1 MQRAAASCCAAFFV
15 IAGIEALPAQESR
28 SVPTIIGVVRDQST
42 QAPLSDVIVRIEDAP
57 QSSLTDSLGRFV
69 LRDVTPGPR
78 IFLARRIGYA
88 ATRLAIS
95 VPVSGTLTLD
105 VALAESALELEDVI
119 VTADA
124 TGRARGELGTA
135 TVINREA
142 IENQISTS
150 LLGVLELVPGVPLS
164 PPGLDGV
171 QQFALR
177 SVPTS
182 FSPSATTGGP
192 SAGDIGSF
200 GTLIVLDGVPLSNNA
215 NLQSTGPRG
224 ELQFLLPTSAGG
236 GVDLRR
242 LPASTIDRV
251 EVIRGVPSTRYG
263 DLTNGVIV
271 VDTRAGVVEPT
282 LALQYDARTAQGSF
296 VGGRQFEHG
305 RHTFTLGTDF
315 ARTRQAPGLRDD
327 DALRGTLQ
335 LAHRGMSGTAPA
347 GSPEQARLVLDS
359 RVDLSLMAENN
370 PERPE
375 VFPGRASSGSERAFR
390 VSERARFALSDR
402 SHLEIT
408 GAFGMLRQRSYIQ
421 SLRIRGA
428 LPFTNRLIE
437 GRQVG
442 KYIGGEY
449 LSSLNL
455 DGDPRLIYSRA
466 ELESRRSLGGFDHI
480 IRLGGELRREWNG
493 GNGYQFDIEFPPQV
507 SFNGVQGFDRPH
519 AFSDIPPLA
528 TSALYLDD
536 RLFRVL
542 PGDVPLTL
550 QLGIRLDA
558 LHDDA
563 HWFSA
568 ARDVSL
574 QPRANAELGIAPW
587 LRLRAGIGEA
597 AKLPTLA
604 SLYPPPQYFD
614 VINVN
619 WYTNDPAERLAI
631 LTTSIRDL
639 TNPDLG
645 FSVARKME
653 AGIEF
658 SDQRTK
664 SALGLTVFRDRT
676 RDAIGFASEPTF
688 LLREHFDLVDSTQ
701 GTGQPPTII
710 EPASFADSVPVLLDR
725 PSNNHR
731 LLNEGVELTASLP
744 EIPAL
749 RTQIEVQGAWIRTRM
764 EKNGLDFGNGFG
776 EFQLDGRIPRSPYWI
791 SPVRTGER
799 SLLTWRVV
807 HHQPA
812 LGLVVTATIQNLL
825 HESTENV
832 GGSDSL
838 SFAGYITRGGSLV
851 PVAPE
856 DRTDPQYQDLREP
869 RTGTFFQPVDV
880 PSDWMMSLQVAKSL
894 PAGGR
899 LSFYAFN
906 VLDRQG
912 RITRAG
918 GNRQFPGMRFGA
930 ELTFPLGWIGPSW
943 EGER

>member
-1 MQRAAASCCAAFFV
+1 MQRYAVTSCAAL
-15 IAGIEALPAQESR
+15 ILLAGSELAAQGAR
-28 SVPTIIGVVRDQST
+28 SGATITGIVRDDAT
-42 QAPLSDVIVRIEDAP
+42 QAALSDVLVRIEDVP
-57 QSSLTDSLGRFV
+57 SISLTDSLGRFV
-69 LRDVTPGPR
+69 IRGVPPGPR
-78 IFLARRIGYA
+78 ILLARRVGYSP
-88 ATRLAIS
+88 TRIAIT
-95 VPVSGTLTLD
+95 VPVSGT
-105 VALAESALELEDVI
+105 VRQNVILAESALTLEDVT

-142 IENQISTS
+142 IENQVTTS
-150 LLGVLELVPGVPLS
+150 LRGVLELVPGVPLS

-192 SAGDIGSF
+192 SAADIGSF

-224 ELQFLLPTSAGG
+224 ELQFLLPTSSGG
-236 GVDLRR
+236 GIDLRR

-251 EVIRGVPSTRYG
+251 EVIRGVPSARYG

-296 VGGRQFEHG
+296 LAGRQFGHG
-305 RHTFTLGTDF
+305 QHTFTLGTDF

-327 DALRGTLQ
+327 DALRGVLQ
-335 LAHRGMSGTAPA
+335 LAHRGMSGVTPA
-347 GSPEQARLVLDS
+347 GSPEPARLVLDG
-359 RVDLSLMAENN
+359 RVDFSMMEEDN

-375 VFPGRASSGSERAFR
+375 VFPGRASSGSERVLR
-390 VSERARFALSDR
+390 LSERARLALSDR
-402 SHLEIT
+402 SLLEVT
-408 GAFGMLRQRSYIQ
+408 AAFGMSGQRSNIQ

-428 LPFTNRLIE
+428 LPFTNRLTE

-442 KYIGGEY
+442 KFIGGEY
-449 LSSLNL
+449 LSRLSL

-466 ELESRRSLGGFDHI
+466 ELETRRSLGGFDHT
-480 IRLGGELRREWNG
+480 IRIGGELRREWNG

-507 SFNGVQGFDRPH
+507 SFNGVQGFDRPR
-519 AFSDIPPLA
+519 AFSELPPLA

-536 RLFRVL
+536 RLLRVL

-550 QLGIRLDA
+550 QLGVRLDA
-558 LHDDA
+558 LHDGS
-563 HWFSA
+563 HWFTR
-568 ARDVSL
+568 ARDLSV
-574 QPRANAELGIAPW
+574 QPRVNAELGIAPW
-587 LRLRAGIGEA
+587 LRVRAGFGEA

-604 SLYPPPQYFD
+604 SLYPPLQYFD
-614 VINVN
+614 VVNVN

-631 LTTSIRDL
+631 LTTFIRDP
-639 TNPDLG
+639 TNADLG

-653 AGIEF
+653 AGLEL
-658 SDQRTK
+658 SHQGTK
-664 SALGLTVFRDRT
+664 SALGLVVFRDRT
-676 RDAIGFASEPTF
+676 RDAVGFASEPAF

-710 EPASFADSVPVLLDR
+710 EPASHADSVPILLDK
-725 PSNNHR
+725 PSNNLR
-731 LLNEGVELTASLP
+731 LLNEGVEITATLP

-749 RTQIEVQGAWIRTRM
+749 RTHIEVQGAWIRTRL
-764 EKNGLDFGNGFG
+764 EKDGLDFGTGFG
-776 EFQLDGRIPRSPYWI
+776 EFQLDGRIPRSPYWL

-799 SLLTWRVV
+799 SLLTWRVI

-812 LGLVVTATIQNLL
+812 LGLVVTATIQNLFN
-825 HESTENV
+825 ESTENV

-838 SFAGYITRGGSLV
+838 SFDGYITRGGSLV
-851 PVAPE
+851 SVAPE

-912 RITRAG
+912 RITGSG
-918 GNRQFPGMRFGA
+918 GSRQFPGMRFGA
-930 ELTFPLGWIGPSW
+930 ELTIPLGWIFPSW
-943 EGER
+943 QGER